1 MSTPTLDAAALSAVS
16 SVVDK
21 FNNKKATAISEFTT
35 LYSKHA
41 SVTPEHILASGLK
54 GKQNAGTAFA
64 AWYVHKSGIAIDK
77 LNITFIA
84 NNYSEID
91 VKSDSD
97 AMSAELKRVSDD
109 VKAAEKRL
117 ADSEAN
123 KGIAFNDAIKAV
135 ISTIE
140 KAKDVIIKPSQAN
153 DAVVMTLMAEAQLLR
168 DKYLA
173 VVEAT
178 KPATEKVPVSK

>member
-64 AWYVHKSGIAIDK
+64 AWYVHKSGITIDK

-109 VKAAEKRL
+109 VKASDKRK
-117 ADSEAN
+117 ADEEAN
-123 KGIAFNDAIKAV
+123 IGVAFNTAVKSAISA
-135 ISTIE
+135 IE
-140 KAKDVIIKPSQAN
+140 KVRDVLIVPSNPNSVAI
-153 DAVVMTLMAEAQLLR
+153 MSLMAEAELLR
-168 DKYLA
+168 DKYRA
-173 VVEAT
+173 VVKAAE
-178 KPATEKVPVSK
+178 PATEKVPASK